1 MIMAW
6 LENMQRTRNIG
17 IMAHVDAG
25 KTTTTERVLFY
36 TGVESRM
43 GEVDEGTA
51 TMDWMP
57 EEQDR
62 GITITSAATTCTW
75 RDHRINLID
84 TPGHV
89 DFMIEV
95 ERSLRVLD
103 GAVALF
109 DACRGVEPQTE
120 TVWRQADAHDIPRVC
135 FINKMDRLG
144 ADFAAAVEAIRTRL
158 HAKPVVLQLPVGEGE
173 RFVGVI
179 DLVESRKIVWDA
191 ETLGASFHFEPVPA
205 DRDGEVIRARDAI
218 FDAVAEADPIVLS
231 KYLAGEVVTPDEL
244 RAAIRKACLALAITP
259 VLCGAAFKNRG
270 IQPLLDAVVDYLP
283 SPLDVPAIIGIDAE
297 TGAEVTIS
305 PDAEGPVAALAFKI
319 MTDPEVG
326 HLTFLRVYG
335 GTLRTGEVVYNP
347 TKGKKE
353 RLGRILRMHANQR
366 EDVAECASGNIVAA
380 VGLKHTFTGDTLCA
394 LGSRTVLESITFPE
408 PVIAITIE
416 PRTEADAERLAHALA
431 KLAMED
437 PSFAVRTDPESGQ
450 TLIAGMGEL
459 HLEIIV
465 DRLRREFKVDAHVG
479 RPRVAY
485 RETASQS
492 SEGEGTFT
500 RQAAGRGEFG
510 HVRIALEPAD
520 RGDGLVVESKVAAG
534 AVPKAF
540 VAPAEAGIREAAAQG
555 SLAGYPVTDV
565 HVTLV
570 DGRFHE
576 VDSSELAF
584 KVAGSL
590 AFKDAYGKARP
601 ILLEPMMIADITT
614 PDEYCGDVLGDL
626 TARRGKV
633 SGMDPRGGLQLV
645 TAEVPLA
652 TMFGYATDLRSR
664 TQGRATFSMKF
675 GHYGPAPTHVADTV
689 LAKAQGL

>member
-1 MIMAW
+1 MAW

-36 TGVESRM
+36 TGVEARM

-62 GITITSAATTCTW
+62 GITITSAATTCGW
-75 RDHRINLID
+75 REHRINLID

-89 DFMIEV
+89 DFTVEV

-109 DACRGVEPQTE
+109 DAARGVESQTE
-120 TVWRQADAHDIPRVC
+120 TVWRQADAHRIPRVC
-135 FINKMDRLG
+135 FINKMDRVG
-144 ADFAAAVEAIRTRL
+144 ADFAATVEAIRARL
-158 HAKPVVLQLPVGEGE
+158 GANPVLLQLPVGEGE

-179 DLVESRKIVWDA
+179 DLIERRKIVWDA
-191 ETLGASFHFEPVPA
+191 ETLGAQFHFEPVPA
-205 DRDGEVIRARDAI
+205 DRDDEVTKARDAI
-218 FDAVAEADPIVLS
+218 FDAVAETDPVVLA
-231 KYLAGEVVTPDEL
+231 KYLAGETVTSDEL
-244 RAAIRKACLALAITP
+244 RGAIRKACLSLSVTP

-270 IQPLLDAVVDYLP
+270 IQPLLDAVVDFLP
-283 SPLDVPAIIGIDAE
+283 SPLDVPAILGHDVE
-297 TGAEVTIS
+297 SGAEVTIA
-305 PDAEGPVAALAFKI
+305 PDPNGPVAALAFKI
-319 MTDPEVG
+319 MTDPEIG

-335 GTLRTGEVVYNP
+335 GTLRTGETVFNP

-353 RLGRILRMHANQR
+353 RLGRILLMHANQR
-366 EDVAECASGNIVAA
+366 EDVSECASGNIVAA

-394 LGSRTVLESITFPE
+394 LGSRVALEPISFPE
-408 PVIAITIE
+408 PVIAVAIE
-416 PRTEADAERLAHALA
+416 PKTEADAERLGTALA

-437 PSFAVRTDPESGQ
+437 PSFVVRTDAESGQ

-465 DRLRREFKVDAHVG
+465 DRLRREFKVDAVVG
-479 RPRVAY
+479 RPQVAY
-485 RETASQS
+485 RETASQAA
-492 SEGEGTFT
+492 EGEGTFS
-500 RQAAGRGEFG
+500 RQTGGRGQFG
-510 HVRIALEPAD
+510 HVRIAVEPAD
-520 RGDGLVVESKVAAG
+520 RGDGVVVESKVSSSV
-534 AVPKAF
+534 VPKAF
-540 VAPAEAGIREAAAQG
+540 VAPAEAGIREAASQG
-555 SLAGYPVTDV
+555 ALAGYPVTDV

-570 DGRFHE
+570 DGSFHE

-584 KVAGSL
+584 KVAGSI
-590 AFKDAYGKARP
+590 AFKDAFGKARP

-626 TARRGKV
+626 TARRGRV

-652 TMFGYATDLRSR
+652 AMFGYATDLRSR

-675 GHYGPAPTHVADTV
+675 GHYGPAPTHVAESM